1 MTMPHE
7 RLRALIWA
15 GQMLNEL
22 AHPGDATKK
31 DWGSAVPETVR
42 RMSLTILR
50 HYPEKHELLWA
61 AKVDRS
67 EMRWLG
73 LDPFE
78 NKDPGDEKNEDA
90 I

>member
-1 MTMPHE
+1 MS
-7 RLRALIWA
+7 A
-15 GQMLNEL
+15 GPANLN
-22 AHPGDATKK
+22 
-31 DWGSAVPETVR
+31 AVI
-42 RMSLTILR
+42 SGALTILR

-78 NKDPGDEKNEDA
+78 NKDPGDEKMRMQYDGT
-90 I
+90 